1 MVREVP
7 EHHVSRADPA
17 SHNRAGTQQPDQRS
31 PQLKELAIAIGMR
44 ADEVRQRTMD
54 LVYPAGTVN
63 RPSDAYLEYREA
75 RTVFGT
81 LVIARWLYCGIA
93 TDQEEME
100 WMSQGGAM
108 AARENI
114 SIVETT
120 RGYHHW
126 RNVLIEVAIEE
137 AVRLGTPAALLEEA
151 VLVVRRSGD
160 ASLVR
165 VAKAYDTQL
174 REMNSKLQIANR
186 FKSEFLARMSH
197 ELRTPLTAILGFAE
211 VLLQGMDGDLE
222 PKQAEDVGLIYHA
235 GETLLELVNEVLDI
249 SRIEAGMMPLT
260 IAAVDV
266 AEVSSQVI
274 DRLRPIAHAKGVALI
289 GEVSPLAVSV
299 MADTAR
305 VRQVLTN
312 LVSNA
317 IKFTP
322 EGSVAIRAKVS
333 GSEAEIAV
341 VDTGIGIAPEAL
353 GRIFDEFRQADET
366 IAAKYGG
373 TGLGLSIAR
382 QLIELQGGRMG
393 VESSPGHG
401 SRFWFTLPLAT
412 VSNTAVA

>member
-1 MVREVP
+1 
-7 EHHVSRADPA
+7 
-17 SHNRAGTQQPDQRS
+17 
-31 PQLKELAIAIGMR
+31 
-44 ADEVRQRTMD
+44 MD
-54 LVYPAGTVN
+54 LVYPAGTVK

-93 TDQEEME
+93 TDEEEME
-100 WMSQGGAM
+100 WMSQGGAL

-126 RNVLIEVAIEE
+126 RNVLIEVAIDE
-137 AVRLGTPAALLEEA
+137 AARLGTPAELLEEA

-174 REMNSKLQIANR
+174 RETNSKLQTASR

-211 VLLQGMDGDLE
+211 VLLQGMDGELE

-249 SRIEAGMMPLT
+249 SRIESGMMPLS
-260 IAAVDV
+260 IEAVDV
-266 AEVSSQVI
+266 AELSSQVI
-274 DRLRPIAHAKGVALI
+274 DRLRPIAHNKGVALI

-299 MADTAR
+299 MADPAR
-305 VRQVLTN
+305 FRQVLTN

-317 IKFTP
+317 IKFTS
-322 EGSVAIRAKVS
+322 EGSVAIRAKMS

-353 GRIFDEFRQADET
+353 DRIFDEFRQADET

-382 QLIELQGGRMG
+382 QLIELQGGHMG

-412 VSNTAVA
+412 VAKTAAA

>member
-1 MVREVP
+1 MWTCALNPTPTEG
-7 EHHVSRADPA
+7 
-17 SHNRAGTQQPDQRS
+17 NQPDHRS
-31 PQLKELAIAIGMR
+31 PQLKELAMAIGMR
-44 ADEVRQRTMD
+44 ADEIRRRTMD
-54 LVYPAGTVN
+54 LVYPAGAAK

-93 TDQEEME
+93 TSQDEME
-100 WMSQGGAM
+100 WMSQGGAI
-108 AARENI
+108 AASENI

-126 RNVLIEVAIEE
+126 RNVLIEVATEE
-137 AVRLGTPAALLEEA
+137 AARLATPAELLEEV

-174 REMNSKLQIANR
+174 RAMNSKLQIASR

-249 SRIEAGMMPLT
+249 SRIEAGKMPLS
-260 IAAVDV
+260 IEAIDV
-266 AEVSSQVI
+266 ADVSSQVI
-274 DRLRPIAHAKGVALI
+274 DRLRPIAHSKGVALI
-289 GEVSPLAVSV
+289 GEVSPLAIRV
-299 MADTAR
+299 MADPAR

-322 EGSVAIRAKVS
+322 TGSVTIRSLAVD
-333 GSEAEIAV
+333 GAVAEISV
-341 VDTGIGIAPEAL
+341 VDTGIGIARDAHE
-353 GRIFDEFRQADET
+353 RIFEEFRQASDT
-366 IAAKYGG
+366 ISRTYGG

-382 QLIELQGGRMG
+382 RLVELQGGHMG
-393 VESSPGHG
+393 VESEPGKG
-401 SRFWFTLPLAT
+401 SRFWFTLPMPTIRA
-412 VSNTAVA
+412 AA

>member
-1 MVREVP
+1 MGCQGRMP
-7 EHHVSRADPA
+7 ETD
-17 SHNRAGTQQPDQRS
+17 QPDQRS
-31 PQLKELAIAIGMR
+31 PQLKELAMAIGMR
-44 ADEVRQRTMD
+44 ANEIRQRTMA
-54 LVYPAGTVN
+54 LVYPAGAVN

-93 TDQEEME
+93 TSQEEME
-100 WMSQGGAM
+100 WMSQGGAI
-108 AARENI
+108 AASENI

-126 RNVLIEVAIEE
+126 RNVLIEVASEE
-137 AVRLGTPAALLEEA
+137 AARLATPAELVEEV
-151 VLVVRRSGD
+151 VLVVRRSAD

-174 REMNSKLQIANR
+174 RAMNSKLQIASR

-249 SRIEAGMMPLT
+249 SRIESGKMPLT
-260 IAAVDV
+260 IEPVDV

-274 DRLRPIAHAKGVALI
+274 DRLRPIAHNKGVTLI
-289 GEVSPLAVSV
+289 GEVSPLGVSV
-299 MADTAR
+299 MADPAR

-317 IKFTP
+317 IKFTA

-353 GRIFDEFRQADET
+353 DRIFDEFRQADDT

-401 SRFWFTLPLAT
+401 SRFWFTLPLAR